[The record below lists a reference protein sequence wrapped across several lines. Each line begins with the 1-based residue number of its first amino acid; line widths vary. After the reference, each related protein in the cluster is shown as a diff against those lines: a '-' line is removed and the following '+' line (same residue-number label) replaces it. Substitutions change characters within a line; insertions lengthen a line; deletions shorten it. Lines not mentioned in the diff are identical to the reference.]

1 MINEQ
6 QIRPSTTHSLNV
18 ADHPDVVAANT
29 TSQMDVRP
37 FGQGF

>member
-6 QIRPSTTHSLNV
+6 QIRPSTAHRRNV

-29 TSQMDVRP
+29 TSQIDVRA